1 MEWVRLSVNKPGAI
15 RHSKDV
21 GVAVLRTRAT
31 DDQEMKLLKP
41 GHVRVFVAAGS
52 NVEPEKNLAAACAQI
67 AHTWPDAE
75 FSRAYRNAAV
85 GFDGP
90 DFINLV
96 IGFSTAQPLHSVI
109 ERLRG
114 IETNCGRPR
123 YAPKWAS
130 RTMDLDVLLFGDL
143 RREDRRL
150 HAAAARPAQAP
161 LHAGAAGR
169 DRARRACTPLA
180 GRTIAVL
187 WNEFDHDGHVMN
199 PVDIMVPGEE
209 SGESGNSAS

>member
-1 MEWVRLSVNKPGAI
+1 M
-15 RHSKDV
+15 
-21 GVAVLRTRAT
+21 T
-31 DDQEMKLLKP
+31 LLKP
-41 GHVRVFVAAGS
+41 GHVRVYVAAGS

-75 FSRAYRNAAV
+75 FSRAYRNVAV

-96 IGFSTAQPLHSVI
+96 VGFSAAQPLPSVI

-114 IETNCGRPR
+114 IETRCGRPR

-143 RREDRRL
+143 VETTADYTVP
-150 HAAAARPAQAP
+150 RPDLLKRPYMLGPLAEIAP
-161 LHAGAAGR
+161 DVVH
-169 DRARRACTPLA
+169 PVA
-180 GRTIAVL
+180 GRTIAAL
-187 WNEFDHDGHVMN
+187 WKEFDRDGHAMHAVTIDL
-199 PVDIMVPGEE
+199 PK
-209 SGESGNSAS
+209 